1 MALTLRYAVRSD
13 RGLVRNNNEDS
24 VYAGPRLLAIADGMG
39 GHAGGEVASKIVI
52 GAFEELDEDRPIADL
67 IGTLRDRVDD
77 ANASLAHAVD
87 ENRQLEG
94 MGTTLT
100 AIRFAGSRIALVHV
114 GDSRAYLL
122 RGGQLS
128 QITHDDTYVQSL
140 VDSGKLTAEEASH
153 HPRRSMILRA
163 MDGSQVDPDIS
174 IREARKGDRYLL
186 CSDGL
191 SDVVTATTLLEALSS
206 GDPQDCADRLI
217 ELALRGGGPDNVT
230 CIVAD
235 VVDSAPGRP
244 TCPSSAARSPTMT
257 TAPTATGLACV
268 PSGPDQPAAAQ
279 PPHLGATATAP
290 APVAGRLLRA
300 AGGDRRGHHRLRLDP
315 EAVLRRQGRQR
326 SRRVPGRQRALR
338 TVQPVLGGRE
348 QRPEAVAISPCRP
361 EARSTTASPP
371 TAAPTPRPSCPGCGT
386 SRSRCAASSRARE
399 RVGQPRDQRHTDQAP
414 VNREQEQS
422 RHQDQR
428 GQDERR
434 QDQRRQNHAAAD
446 PVAAAQRG
454 GHHDHPDPGRQLP
467 MTSQLRTGRGIELG
481 YVLASAFVVAS
492 AEAIVEITRDNKVT
506 SHVATYAAGGAGH
519 RADQPCRYPPVRPLG
534 RSADAAVRPA
544 AAGARAGDDPPP
556 RPGSGPA
563 GGRERDQVQRRG
575 RGQPGGVGVPRA

>member
-1 MALTLRYAVRSD
+1 MALSLRYAVRSD

-52 GAFEELDEDRPIADL
+52 GAMEELDDDRPIADL

-87 ENRQLEG
+87 ENRELEG

-191 SDVVTATTLLEALSS
+191 SDVVTATTLHEALSS
-206 GDPQDCADRLI
+206 GNPQECADRLI

-235 VVDSAPGRP
+235 VVDGSANRGNGSDLPIIGGAVTDGADTQDSDIDSP
-244 TCPSSAARSPTMT
+244 AARAARISQPPRESTTVVVGRRHRARRWLVAFFALLVVVGAAIAGYAWTQKQYFVGRDGNEVAVFRGVNAHFGPFTLYTVVENSSLNMNDLTVAAGSQVSNGITANSRADADAILSRLRDELKPLCSSLATPTNPPSTSTTPSKTPAKT
-257 TAPTATGLACV
+257 TAR
-268 PSGPDQPAAAQ
+268 
-279 PPHLGATATAP
+279 ATATSTAKP
-290 APVAGRLLRA
+290 TAKATARTTKPTARKTTTSPLPTPSPLPSGVTTSST
-300 AGGDRRGHHRLRLDP
+300 P
-315 EAVLRRQGRQR
+315 I
-326 SRRVPGRQRALR
+326 PG
-338 TVQPVLGGRE
+338 VD
-348 QRPEAVAISPCRP
+348 CRP
-361 EARSTTASPP
+361 
-371 TAAPTPRPSCPGCGT
+371 
-386 SRSRCAASSRARE
+386 
-399 RVGQPRDQRHTDQAP
+399 
-414 VNREQEQS
+414 
-422 RHQDQR
+422 
-428 GQDERR
+428 
-434 QDQRRQNHAAAD
+434 
-446 PVAAAQRG
+446 
-454 GHHDHPDPGRQLP
+454 
-467 MTSQLRTGRGIELG
+467 
-481 YVLASAFVVAS
+481 
-492 AEAIVEITRDNKVT
+492 
-506 SHVATYAAGGAGH
+506 
-519 RADQPCRYPPVRPLG
+519 
-534 RSADAAVRPA
+534 
-544 AAGARAGDDPPP
+544 
-556 RPGSGPA
+556 
-563 GGRERDQVQRRG
+563 
-575 RGQPGGVGVPRA
+575 